1 MRAWIRTRG
10 VRTNPRA
17 SGRRPGSASPFGGFD
32 TRDGRSAV
40 LTAGRPAAQL
50 WEAMRTDRMP
60 QYFED
65 HRTGDT
71 LGADVDRT

>member
-1 MRAWIRTRG
+1 MDS
-10 VRTNPRA
+10 NPESTDEPEGAREA
-17 SGRRPGSASPFGGFD
+17 AGLSLAFGGFD

-40 LTAGRPAAQL
+40 LMAGCPAAQL
-50 WEAMRTDRMP
+50 WEAMRNDRMP
-60 QYFED
+60 QYFEE